1 MSMLVFVS
9 PQRKKSELMSQLA
22 TAIRPALRRW
32 FACPCKAVVAAS
44 TADGAVRRLIGLIGI
59 ALLAALLAIG
69 GQSSLFAQDRP
80 DTPTEPA
87 ANPAQAVIIEF
98 RGVIHPLSGT
108 LLRRQYQAAV
118 ERGAK
123 LIVLDID
130 SPGGYYSTTLELM
143 RMVQETPHVQ
153 TVALISH
160 EAISGAALLALATDR
175 IVMLS
180 GSRIGDAGVIVYG
193 EDSAFRYA
201 PEKLVSALTAQLRDL
216 AERHDRPAALLEAMV
231 EKDLVVSQATHRV
244 DGSVTYFSDRDW
256 ASREDADDWDRGKV
270 VREASGGMFFTATA
284 ARAVELGVADDFLDD
299 RDQLADLLGV
309 SGPIPVIRPA
319 LTDLLIDLFHSSF
332 ITWLLLVVGMV
343 ALVSELTSPGFGVG
357 GVLSAVAFGLFFWSR
372 YLGGTSGWLEVML
385 FLIGLFLLMLEL
397 MVIPGFGVAGLSGGA
412 MVVVS
417 LVMAS
422 RRVMM
427 PESSRDLTSLLGD
440 VGVVLAAVVGLVVGV
455 LIMAQY
461 VGQLPILGRLALAPL
476 ASEPQTEVAA
486 LTATTADPT
495 LGQLQ
500 IGEICQTLSPLVPSG
515 RVQCSVGVVNVV
527 SEGDFVPAQAEVQIV
542 AIQGARVVVRQRP
555 V

>member
-1 MSMLVFVS
+1 MRACLSVIGLLLA
-9 PQRKKSELMSQLA
+9 PWLMVA
-22 TAIRPALRRW
+22 GAAEEAADTPMVDPPLRR
-32 FACPCKAVVAAS
+32 AVMIQLHE
-44 TADGAVRRLIGLIGI
+44 DI
-59 ALLAALLAIG
+59 
-69 GQSSLFAQDRP
+69 
-80 DTPTEPA
+80 
-87 ANPAQAVIIEF
+87 N
-98 RGVIHPLSGT
+98 PLSGA
-108 LLRRQYQAAV
+108 LLKRRFEKAIAQ
-118 ERGAK
+118 GAEI
-123 LIVLDID
+123 IVLDID